1 MVIYITVIYAV
12 IYGCAIYAGTMGSCF
27 IGVLRSRAAWGVFT
41 IIPHPPLSC
50 QVPTQNVHIISPRS
64 RIVLLR
70 YSILSFYRIHDI
82 DIGV

>member
-41 IIPHPPLSC
+41 IIPHPPPVVSSAYTKR
-50 QVPTQNVHIISPRS
+50 PYYIP
-64 RIVLLR
+64 
-70 YSILSFYRIHDI
+70 SFSDSTTTI
-82 DIGV
+82 